1 MSCTELGRPIALA
14 AARIEST
21 AAPSE
26 TPGAVSK
33 PIVDA
38 GYWATCVICSGA
50 CRSLM
55 RAIASSGVGSPE
67 LVRRL
72 SLPSDSAVPSRPG
85 CASRMT
91 RYWLVS
97 VKIVETM
104 RWPKAL

>member
-1 MSCTELGRPIALA
+1 MA
-14 AARIEST
+14 AARIAST

-50 CRSLM
+50 WRSLM

-67 LVRRL
+67 LVLRL
-72 SLPSDSAVPSRPG
+72 SLPSDSARRQQAGLRLEDDAVLVGLGEDRRDDALAEGAVERVVDRRSR
-85 CASRMT
+85 
-91 RYWLVS
+91 
-97 VKIVETM
+97 
-104 RWPKAL
+104 

>member
-1 MSCTELGRPIALA
+1 VSCTELGSLIALA
-14 AARIEST
+14 ASRMVST

-33 PIVDA
+33 PIVEA
-38 GYWATCVICSGA
+38 GYCATCVICSGA
-50 CRSLM
+50 RCSLM
-55 RAIASSGVGSPE
+55 VAIASSGVGSPE
-67 LVRRL
+67 LVFRF
-72 SLPSDSAVPSRPG
+72 SLPSDSAVVSRPG

-97 VKIVETM
+97 VKMVETM